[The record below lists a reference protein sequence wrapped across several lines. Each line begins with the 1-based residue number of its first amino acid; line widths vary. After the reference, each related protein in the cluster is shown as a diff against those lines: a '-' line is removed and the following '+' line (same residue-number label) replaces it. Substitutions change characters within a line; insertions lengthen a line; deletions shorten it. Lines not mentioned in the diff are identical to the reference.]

1 MSGHGEGNSLRVVIA
16 ALIGNL
22 LISISK
28 FVAAFFSGSVST
40 LAEAV
45 HSVADTANQVLLVV
59 GLKRA
64 EKPATYLHPFGH
76 AVESYFWPFMVSI
89 LIFLLGGAFALYEG
103 IHGLIG
109 IVSGAHEGEHGSRL
123 WSYAV
128 LGLSFVF
135 EAYSW
140 SVAMGEFNKSRNGRS
155 FKDTLMSAKDPTIPV
170 VLAEDSAALFG
181 LAIALL
187 GVGLS
192 DVTGWSGWDA
202 IGSTIIGVL
211 LGVVAF
217 FLASRTHSLLIG
229 ESASKEDREKV
240 EVIAPTVQGV
250 RKVHQILSMHLGP
263 KQVIL
268 ALKVAFEPGLSLEDV
283 EKAINA
289 LETRIREELPHM
301 RYIFVEPDAH
311 YQAPLDP
318 EAPRP
323 TAKDM

>member
-1 MSGHGEGNSLRVVIA
+1 
-16 ALIGNL
+16 
-22 LISISK
+22 
-28 FVAAFFSGSVST
+28 
-40 LAEAV
+40 
-45 HSVADTANQVLLVV
+45 
-59 GLKRA
+59 
-64 EKPATYLHPFGH
+64 
-76 AVESYFWPFMVSI
+76 
-89 LIFLLGGAFALYEG
+89 
-103 IHGLIG
+103 
-109 IVSGAHEGEHGSRL
+109 
-123 WSYAV
+123 
-128 LGLSFVF
+128 
-135 EAYSW
+135 
-140 SVAMGEFNKSRNGRS
+140 
-155 FKDTLMSAKDPTIPV
+155 
-170 VLAEDSAALFG
+170 VLAEDTAALFG

-192 DVTGWSGWDA
+192 DLTGWSGWDA

-240 EVIAPTVQGV
+240 EAIAPTVSGV

-268 ALKVAFEPGLSLEDV
+268 ALKVAFEPGLTLEDV

-323 TAKDM
+323 TAKDL